1 MEKENKSSRSF
12 DLEKGAKHSFDL
24 EKKSSRRF
32 NLSKED
38 EAKDETAVGSSTD
51 DSGSSARQK
60 AAAKTNVKKEGIPL
74 TETNGKAPEP
84 VKGSQNTEGK
94 KGNRTLALVAVAVV
108 ALIVVG
114 MVFFFKGNDNENKTV
129 AQPVAEQTEQS
140 TDEKQD
146 ETVATTG
153 ETESA
158 QEATEQT
165 PVEAQ
170 PTASSQTAVTPP
182 PAKEPQ
188 KEVSQIKPATHENS
202 TIPQLASTIEEQARQ
217 VIRGDFGNG
226 EERKRKLGAAY
237 NEIQSMVNELYRTG
251 NWKQ

>member
-38 EAKDETAVGSSTD
+38 EAKDETAVGTSTG

-60 AAAKTNVKKEGIPL
+60 AAAKPNVNKEGIPL
-74 TETNGKAPEP
+74 TETKGKAPEP
-84 VKGSQNTEGK
+84 VKGSQNAEGK
-94 KGNRTLALVAVAVV
+94 KSNRTLALVAVAVV

-146 ETVATTG
+146 EAVATTG
-153 ETESA
+153 ETEST
-158 QEATEQT
+158 QATEQT

-170 PTASSQTAVTPP
+170 PTVSSQTAVTP

-188 KEVSQIKPATHENS
+188 KEVSQIKPATYENS